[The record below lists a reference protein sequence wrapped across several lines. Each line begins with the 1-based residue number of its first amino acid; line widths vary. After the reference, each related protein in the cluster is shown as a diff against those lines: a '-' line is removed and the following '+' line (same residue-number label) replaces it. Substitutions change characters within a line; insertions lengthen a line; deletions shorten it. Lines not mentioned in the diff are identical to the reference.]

1 MHRHAPSRPSGRP
14 DRAQDKPCGRARA
27 GRSGRPRI
35 RPCPRSSA
43 LRPDT
48 GRRPPRPRPKPR
60 ARGHRHDHEER
71 RPRQP
76 QWLAHH
82 RAIGVDDI
90 LVHTNDCTD
99 GTDRLLARL
108 DSKGLVQHR
117 TNPYRATGLKPQHAA
132 LQAAEDEPAIREA
145 GWVVCMDVDGFITIT
160 TGDGT
165 LAALFTVTRGANPI
179 SMTWRLFGNADID
192 GYEDRPVMAQFTLCA
207 TKMTR
212 KPHQT
217 RGVKTLFR
225 NKGLFRKLGVHRPRG
240 LEPGRLNEIRWVD
253 GSGRPLPPRMHRTA
267 CRSPPP
273 ERRATIWCRCTISPC
288 ARPRAFWS
296 SATAAGSTMS
306 TATRGLATG
315 SG

>member
-1 MHRHAPSRPSGRP
+1 M
-14 DRAQDKPCGRARA
+14 
-27 GRSGRPRI
+27 

-43 LRPDT
+43 PRPDT

-60 ARGHRHDHEER
+60 ARGHRHYHEER

-117 TNPYRATGLKPQHAA
+117 TNPYRATGLKPRHAA

-165 LAALFTVTRGANPI
+165 LAALFAATRGANPI

-192 GYEDRPVMAQFTLCA
+192 GYEDRPAMAQFTLCA

-217 RGVKTLFR
+217 RGGQDALSR
-225 NKGLFRKLGVHRPRG
+225 
-240 LEPGRLNEIRWVD
+240 
-253 GSGRPLPPRMHRTA
+253 
-267 CRSPPP
+267 
-273 ERRATIWCRCTISPC
+273 
-288 ARPRAFWS
+288 
-296 SATAAGSTMS
+296 
-306 TATRGLATG
+306 
-315 SG
+315 

>member
-1 MHRHAPSRPSGRP
+1 M
-14 DRAQDKPCGRARA
+14 
-27 GRSGRPRI
+27 
-35 RPCPRSSA
+35 
-43 LRPDT
+43 
-48 GRRPPRPRPKPR
+48 
-60 ARGHRHDHEER
+60 
-71 RPRQP
+71 
-76 QWLAHH
+76 
-82 RAIGVDDI
+82 
-90 LVHTNDCTD
+90 VHTNDCTD